1 MDSIIWSSPYKFLP
15 CPRPGQMPFQL
26 FSFTMLHNFLS
37 SAHANDW
44 VKKFETKRISFGA
57 PVWRHRLQHI
67 GSPLAGVYP
76 LDYGLNRRGRS
87 AAPLYCG
94 RADPMG
100 ILEKMPEWLSMFN
113 FSGAYGGYN
122 R

>member
-1 MDSIIWSSPYKFLP
+1 
-15 CPRPGQMPFQL
+15 
-26 FSFTMLHNFLS
+26 MLHNFLS

-76 LDYGLNRRGRS
+76 LDYGLNRRGRTD
-87 AAPLYCG
+87 APLYCG
-94 RADPMG
+94 RTDPMG

-113 FSGAYGGYN
+113 LSGAYGGYN